1 LYRIRKTKNQAL
13 NLIELISSGSTSKAQ
28 ICLEQGGRLSDFIF
42 NNIQVLAQYKL
53 SDYKSNYASSILFP
67 FANRIKN
74 GEYAFNGK
82 TFKLNCNESD
92 KNNALHGLVYNKT
105 FNLIHQ
111 ETSLDFALIK
121 LQYTDA
127 GINAGFPYKYSV
139 ELTYKL
145 SNSGLSLIIDITN
158 NDDNSFPYTLG
169 WHPYFHSDNLDTS
182 YLNFKSDIKHT
193 YDKQQIVTGTEAL
206 DIEMPYH
213 LQNEKLDDSFELLTA
228 KVQFST
234 PQYSFGCSNPH
245 PHGQIWSQSSLP
257 NEVLKKDKQKYKYYN
272 QNKRSL
278 LGNYLKQ
285 ELQLKE
291 RIIYQNNDFVVLTPF
306 WAIWPFETMIVPK
319 KSYSNIVELS
329 HTQNIAFADALFKI
343 TKAYD
348 KLFDCSF
355 PYSSGIHQAPTNG
368 KDNVHWHWHMSFY
381 PPLLRSATVKKFMV
395 GYEMFGSPQRDI
407 TAEQA
412 VLRLKG
418 LID

>member
-1 LYRIRKTKNQAL
+1 MDTNLQDFSHKRYNILTGEWVLVSPHRAKRPWQGQSESITKNKRPTHDPNCYLCAGNTRINGEQNPDYKDVFVFTNDFAAL
-13 NLIELISSGSTSKAQ
+13 QISLPQFSFNEGLLKAES
-28 ICLEQGGRLSDFIF
+28 EQGICRVICFSPDHSKS
-42 NNIQVLAQYKL
+42 LAEM
-53 SDYKSNYASSILFP
+53 DVDSIT
-67 FANRIKN
+67 RVIETWQD
-74 GEYAFNGK
+74 EY
-82 TFKLNCNESD
+82 
-92 KNNALHGLVYNKT
+92 
-105 FNLIHQ
+105 
-111 ETSLDFALIK
+111 
-121 LQYTDA
+121 
-127 GINAGFPYKYSV
+127 
-139 ELTYKL
+139 
-145 SNSGLSLIIDITN
+145 
-158 NDDNSFPYTLG
+158 
-169 WHPYFHSDNLDTS
+169 
-182 YLNFKSDIKHT
+182 
-193 YDKQQIVTGTEAL
+193 EAL
-206 DIEMPYH
+206 GS
-213 LQNEKLDDSFELLTA
+213 NEAINYVQIFEN
-228 KVQFST
+228 KGEVM
-234 PQYSFGCSNPH
+234 GCSNPH

-257 NEVLKKDKQKYKYYN
+257 NEVLKKDKQQYKYYN

-329 HTQNIAFADALFKI
+329 HTQNIAFADALSKI

-368 KDNVHWHWHMSFY
+368 KDNVHWHLHMSFY